1 MDGRKKHALDEA
13 KYLDPTINDEDGV
26 CQATVAQNLENSR
39 ICRPHLLISGNE
51 GNGQQYLSAAVLN
64 HLEGFQV
71 QSLDLGTMFGE
82 PTRTPELTIVAF
94 IEADDTTIYSFNI
107 DIWFHVLPD
116 PKGSHVNKF
125 ITWIEK

>member
-1 MDGRKKHALDEA
+1 MVTK
-13 KYLDPTINDEDGV
+13 
-26 CQATVAQNLENSR
+26 
-39 ICRPHLLISGNE
+39 

-82 PTRTPELTIVAF
+82 PTRTPELTIVQAF
-94 IEADDTTIYSFNI
+94 IEARRHQPAILFIPNI

-116 PKGSHVNKF
+116 PSKGHVNKF

>member
-1 MDGRKKHALDEA
+1 M
-13 KYLDPTINDEDGV
+13 
-26 CQATVAQNLENSR
+26 
-39 ICRPHLLISGNE
+39 ISGNE

-82 PTRTPELTIVAF
+82 PTRTPELTIVQAF
-94 IEADDTTIYSFNI
+94 IEARRHQPAILFIPNI

-116 PKGSHVNKF
+116 PARATLTSLLRGLKSN
-125 ITWIEK
+125 EKCFCWEFLKHQLRTCHMK